1 MAIASDT
8 AQHLSGKKT
17 SSDDQRLAELL
28 FDSGTLTEQDFK
40 RILAAQSE
48 QGGRFSEVA
57 QRLGLVTERDV
68 RRAMAQ
74 QCELPAVLP
83 DTATFHPR
91 LTAVHQPFS
100 AQAEALRSL
109 RSELLLRWFAHGERA
124 LAVAETRP
132 HQGATS
138 LAGNL
143 AWLLA
148 QLGRRTLLL
157 DANLRSAELHTLF
170 KLKPALG
177 LANYLGGTCDLVD
190 ALHAVPGMPQLSVMF
205 AGKPPGNPQ
214 ELIGLASFG
223 YLLETLPE
231 QFDAVIVCGPPMLS
245 CADMQL
251 ISAHTGGCLLTIR
264 RHKTYARDVERVK
277 TQLQATGVTLVGMT
291 IDG

>member
-8 AQHLSGKKT
+8 AARTTGKKT
-17 SSDDQRLAELL
+17 SSEDLRLAELL

-48 QGGRFSEVA
+48 HGGRFSEVA

-83 DTATFHPR
+83 DTATFHQQLMAIHR
-91 LTAVHQPFS
+91 PFS
-100 AQAEALRSL
+100 EQAEALRSL
-109 RSELLLRWFAHGERA
+109 RSELLLRWFAHGQRM

-132 HQGATS
+132 HQGAAS
-138 LAGNL
+138 LSGNL

-157 DANLRSAELHTLF
+157 DANLRSPELQTLF

-177 LANYLGGTCDLVD
+177 LANYLGGTCDLAE
-190 ALHAVPGMPQLSVMF
+190 ALHTVPGMPQLSVLF

-223 YLLETLPE
+223 YLLERLPE
-231 QFDAVIVCGPPMLS
+231 QFDNVIVIGPPMLS
-245 CADMQL
+245 CSDMQL
-251 ISAHTGGCLLTIR
+251 ISAHAGGCLLTLR
-264 RHKTYARDVERVK
+264 RHKTHVRDVERVK